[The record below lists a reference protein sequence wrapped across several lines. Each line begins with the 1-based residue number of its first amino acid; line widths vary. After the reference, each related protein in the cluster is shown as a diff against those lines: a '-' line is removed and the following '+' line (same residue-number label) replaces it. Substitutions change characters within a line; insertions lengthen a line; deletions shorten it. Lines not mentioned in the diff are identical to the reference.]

1 MTESKEKEV
10 AMIPFFVHEST
21 VDRLERINKRWFI
34 SFLIVLGMLFVSN
47 LAWVIYENSFQDEV
61 YTYEIQQDS
70 GQGGTNTY
78 TGNTVRIVGG
88 DLNGEANGENYSQAP
103 GTQENE
109 RTDTENLP

>member
-1 MTESKEKEV
+1 MSESKEKDV

-34 SFLIVLGMLFVSN
+34 SFLIVLWMLFVSN
-47 LAWVIYENSFQDEV
+47 IAWIIYENSFQDEV

-70 GQGGTNTY
+70 GEGGTNTY

-88 DLNGEANGENYSQAP
+88 DLNGEANGEDYGQAP
-103 GTQENE
+103 GAQENE
-109 RTDTENLP
+109 RSDTENLP